1 MLSRVELSALLQTGE
16 GAGAVS
22 SGLAEWIIPDFNSH
36 YPVGKFAFKFLFFS
50 LSFSCF
56 FNLKSDCNNGAEG

>member
-1 MLSRVELSALLQTGE
+1 MLSRVVLSALLQIGE

-22 SGLAEWIIPDFNSH
+22 SGLAELKIPDFNSH
-36 YPVGKFAFKFLFFS
+36 YPLGKIAFKFLFVFF
-50 LSFSCF
+50 LF